1 MLVMSNAVSN
11 DCCLETC
18 MIRALSEIRLKSTI
32 ISASEF
38 QNFNDKRFKS
48 NLSTNAQVAAMFS
61 FGRWSSYLNSIFHL
75 SPTSTGDPDNLRRK
89 AIS

>member
-1 MLVMSNAVSN
+1 
-11 DCCLETC
+11 
-18 MIRALSEIRLKSTI
+18 MIRASSEIRLKIKI

-61 FGRWSSYLNSIFHL
+61 FGRWSSYLSRIIHL